1 MRERVR
7 ASSSP
12 VAIEL
17 SIVLSIVVFELS
29 IALSIDFKIE
39 NLRED
44 DIKKNEIG
52 YDKDEDNKDI
62 WLCILKWKMLVWHH
76 YSSYSHL
83 TLLRVT

>member
-62 WLCILKWKMLVWHH
+62 
-76 YSSYSHL
+76 
-83 TLLRVT
+83 